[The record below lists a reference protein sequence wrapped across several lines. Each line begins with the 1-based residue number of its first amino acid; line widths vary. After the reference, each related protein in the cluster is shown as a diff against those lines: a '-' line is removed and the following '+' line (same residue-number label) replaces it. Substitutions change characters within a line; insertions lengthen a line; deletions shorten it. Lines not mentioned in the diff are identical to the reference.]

1 MFIVPQTR
9 VQVSALIIKGVFQ
22 VNSIKKNSMTELR
35 RDELLQ
41 RLIDQGIYK
50 VDGRQLFELSLYELL
65 KLYTAS
71 QETA

>member
-9 VQVSALIIKGVFQ
+9 VQVSARIIKGVFQ

-50 VDGRQLFELSLYELL
+50 VDGRQLFELSFYELL

>member
-1 MFIVPQTR
+1 MGIEECTNF
-9 VQVSALIIKGVFQ
+9 KGVFH
-22 VNSIKKNSMTELR
+22 VNSIQKNTMTELR

-50 VDGRQLFELSLYELL
+50 VDGRQLFELSFYELL
-65 KLYTAS
+65 KIYTTE

>member
-1 MFIVPQTR
+1 M
-9 VQVSALIIKGVFQ
+9 
-22 VNSIKKNSMTELR
+22 NHIKKNSMTELR

-50 VDGRQLFELSLYELL
+50 VDGRQLFELSFYELV
-65 KLYTAS
+65 KIYTTA

>member
-1 MFIVPQTR
+1 M
-9 VQVSALIIKGVFQ
+9 
-22 VNSIKKNSMTELR
+22 NSIQKNTMTELR

-50 VDGRQLFELSLYELL
+50 VEGRQLFELSFYELL
-65 KLYTAS
+65 KIYTTT

>member
-1 MFIVPQTR
+1 M
-9 VQVSALIIKGVFQ
+9 
-22 VNSIKKNSMTELR
+22 NSIKKNTMTELR

-50 VDGRQLFELSLYELL
+50 VDGRQLFELSFYELL

>member
-1 MFIVPQTR
+1 M
-9 VQVSALIIKGVFQ
+9 
-22 VNSIKKNSMTELR
+22 NSIQKNTMTELR

-50 VDGRQLFELSLYELL
+50 VEGKQLFELSLYELL
-65 KLYTAS
+65 KIYTTT

>member
-1 MFIVPQTR
+1 M
-9 VQVSALIIKGVFQ
+9 
-22 VNSIKKNSMTELR
+22 NSIQKNTMTELR

-50 VDGRQLFELSLYELL
+50 VEGKQLFELSLYELL
-65 KLYTAS
+65 KIYTTI

>member
-1 MFIVPQTR
+1 M
-9 VQVSALIIKGVFQ
+9 
-22 VNSIKKNSMTELR
+22 NSIQKNTMTELR

-50 VDGRQLFELSLYELL
+50 VDDRQLFELSFYELL
-65 KLYTAS
+65 KIYTMT